1 MEKYYPQVLLMCMSI
16 LYLRKHMFLET
27 QTQSFQIFRLGFI
40 IQFKKANLPIAT
52 SDLNGL

>member
-40 IQFKKANLPIAT
+40 IQFKKANLPIPIL
-52 SDLNGL
+52 S